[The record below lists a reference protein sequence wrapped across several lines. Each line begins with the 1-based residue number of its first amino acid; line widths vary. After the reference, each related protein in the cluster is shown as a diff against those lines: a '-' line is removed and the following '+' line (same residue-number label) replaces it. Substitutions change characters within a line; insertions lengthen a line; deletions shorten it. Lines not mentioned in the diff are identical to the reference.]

1 MPVAMKIPTEAKDL
15 TDNLPKPHTPW
26 PLVQPLPQTV
36 PMPTRSPAGMSN
48 YKGRVGSVGISK
60 P

>member
-1 MPVAMKIPTEAKDL
+1 MPVAMNTPTATKDL

-36 PMPTRSPAGMSN
+36 PKPTKSPAGMSKYN
-48 YKGRVGSVGISK
+48 GLVEMVGTSK